1 MRARERERD
10 SGKMQNC
17 AESFSFPPRKRHR
30 SPLLLVSRHSLPFDS
45 SAAFSTAAPARRVG
59 KTCDQER
66 AVKIKEEER
75 KSSPFF
81 PHFSTEGKNLKLNFQ
96 TKIPFFNLLFSAA
109 SCTSALPVRA
119 FKETGSSA
127 APSKSKQGGL
137 RALKNIELPKI
148 DLLSKVELPQIALD
162 EIKLPTADDA
172 AELAAEAASRV
183 SLAWERSDE
192 KPAVVALGASALVA
206 LVALS
211 AVAAAVDALPVVS
224 DLLELVGLGAS
235 AWFAYRNL
243 VFGPDRDELKLRVE
257 ALWSKV
263 FP

>member
-1 MRARERERD
+1 MI
-10 SGKMQNC
+10 SK
-17 AESFSFPPRKRHR
+17 
-30 SPLLLVSRHSLPFDS
+30 
-45 SAAFSTAAPARRVG
+45 
-59 KTCDQER
+59 ER
-66 AVKIKEEER
+66 AEKNQRRREKEQP
-75 KSSPFF
+75 PFPSLF
-81 PHFSTEGKNLKLNFQ
+81 DRGQKLEAQLSNE
-96 TKIPFFNLLFSAA
+96 KIPFFNLLFSAA
-109 SCTSALPVRA
+109 SRTSALPVRA

>member
-1 MRARERERD
+1 MI
-10 SGKMQNC
+10 SK
-17 AESFSFPPRKRHR
+17 
-30 SPLLLVSRHSLPFDS
+30 
-45 SAAFSTAAPARRVG
+45 
-59 KTCDQER
+59 ER
-66 AVKIKEEER
+66 AEKNQRRREKEQPPFPSLFDRGQKLEAQLSNKKI
-75 KSSPFF
+75 S
-81 PHFSTEGKNLKLNFQ
+81 
-96 TKIPFFNLLFSAA
+96 FFNLLFSAA
-109 SCTSALPVRA
+109 SRTSALPVRA
-119 FKETGSSA
+119 FKETGSSV